1 MASTHN
7 TPKLRI
13 AALLFAA
20 GAIAGAAQPASAQ
33 TMQPCCGGT
42 TYQTLPLGSGTMTYG
57 SNGTSYQTIPLG
69 NGTMMMGSDGSHCRR
84 MPLGNGYTTTCN

>member
-33 TMQPCCGGT
+33 SCSSTNVSGYVYTNCSNGTSYTSSQVGGY
-42 TYQTLPLGSGTMTYG
+42 TYTNG
-57 SNGTSYQTIPLG
+57 SNGTSCTSTNVSGTVYTNC
-69 NGTMMMGSDGSHCRR
+69 NGGH
-84 MPLGNGYTTTCN
+84 